1 MNKFTKKIVHVDH
14 PFRLSN
20 GTRTY
25 PAGDYEVTTEH
36 EQLGDFTFEAFR
48 RISTRIYLPPV
59 SGRIGIG
66 EILEIDPLELE
77 SLLQSKSLSLGQNI
91 ACP

>member
-1 MNKFTKKIVHVDH
+1 MNKVTKRIVRIDH

-20 GTRTY
+20 GTRAY

-48 RISTRIYLPPV
+48 RIFHTDIFAASF
-59 SGRIGIG
+59 G
-66 EILEIDPLELE
+66 EDWYWRNP
-77 SLLQSKSLSLGQNI
+77 
-91 ACP
+91 

>member
-1 MNKFTKKIVHVDH
+1 MVSIVAR
-14 PFRLSN
+14 RLYN

-36 EQLGDFTFEAFR
+36 ERLGDLHVRGVSKDF
-48 RISTRIYLPPV
+48 TRIYLPPV
-59 SGRIGIG
+59 SGQIGIS

-77 SLLQSKSLSLGQNI
+77 NLSSKASR
-91 ACP
+91 

>member
-1 MNKFTKKIVHVDH
+1 MNKVTKRIVRIDH

-20 GTRTY
+20 GTRAY

-48 RISTRIYLPPV
+48 RISTRIC
-59 SGRIGIG
+59 R
-66 EILEIDPLELE
+66 
-77 SLLQSKSLSLGQNI
+77 
-91 ACP
+91 

>member
-1 MNKFTKKIVHVDH
+1 MNKVTKRIVRFDH

-20 GTRTY
+20 GTRAY

-59 SGRIGIG
+59 SGQIGIG

-77 SLLQSKSLSLGQNI
+77 NLSSKASR
-91 ACP
+91 

>member
-1 MNKFTKKIVHVDH
+1 MNKVTKRIVRIDH

-20 GTRTY
+20 GTRAY

-48 RISTRIYLPPV
+48 RISTRIFCRQFRGGLV
-59 SGRIGIG
+59 
-66 EILEIDPLELE
+66 LA
-77 SLLQSKSLSLGQNI
+77 KSLKLI
-91 ACP
+91 L